1 MNSGAEELC
10 WQPSFIVCQLKLEVS
25 LTVCSYRVY
34 NSFLGYELHRKCI
47 EGVFSCLFGSVQ

>member
-1 MNSGAEELC
+1 MLEDKVNSGAEELC

-34 NSFLGYELHRKCI
+34 NSFLDYEPAQ
-47 EGVFSCLFGSVQ
+47 EMY